1 MHETPVLQNETAEKA
16 RSANAFDFLRLLF
29 ACLVIF
35 SHVPA
40 QLYGPQAAKREWLMR
55 LTGGSLTMG
64 GLAVDGFFL
73 ISGYLI
79 VQSHMRCRGSKPY
92 LLRRV
97 ARIYPA
103 FIAAMLFSTWVVGW
117 WGAVNRSGYLSL
129 HHTAWFIIFTPA
141 LKAYSPRVF
150 EGFHYANVN
159 GSTWTIQYEFLCY
172 LLVIPAAA
180 LGLFRKPALLTAVTA
195 VLALL
200 QLPGLPLHS
209 LPTHWGTGSPL
220 LNIISGPYA
229 MPRFF
234 LYFLTGACFL
244 TFKSKLRPTPLLLG
258 AAAAG
263 LLLYILFP
271 ALQPL
276 LLPPCLGILLFSFA
290 FYAPAAFRSAAKH
303 GDFSYGIY
311 LYAWP
316 VSMAVMLA
324 AHRNIST
331 ALLAALTLIGSFC
344 LAAISWHC
352 LESPILQ
359 WAHQRTRT

>member
-1 MHETPVLQNETAEKA
+1 MYEKPALQNETADEA

-35 SHVPA
+35 SHVPP
-40 QLYGPQAAKREWLMR
+40 QLYGPQAAKREWLMQI
-55 LTGGSLTMG
+55 TGGSLTMG

-79 VQSHMRCRGSKPY
+79 VQSYMRCRGNKQY

-103 FIAAMLFSTWVVGW
+103 FIAAMFFSTWVVGW
-117 WGAVNRSGYLSL
+117 WGAVNRSGYLSV
-129 HHTAWFIIFTPA
+129 HHAAWFIIYTPA
-141 LKAYSPRVF
+141 LKAYSPKVF
-150 EGFHYANVN
+150 KGFHYANVN

-172 LLVIPAAA
+172 LLVIPVSAM
-180 LGLFRKPALLTAVTA
+180 GLFRKPALLTTTTVA
-195 VLALL
+195 LAIL
-200 QLPGLPLHS
+200 QLPGLPMHS
-209 LPTHWGTGSPL
+209 LPTNWGSGSPL

-244 TFKSKLRPTPLLLG
+244 AFKNKLRPTPLLVG

-263 LLLYILFP
+263 LLLYVFRP
-271 ALQPL
+271 YLQPL

-290 FYAPAAFRSAAKH
+290 FYAPPAFRSAAKH

-316 VSMAVMLA
+316 VSMAILEA
-324 AHRNIST
+324 THRDIST
-331 ALLAALTLIGSFC
+331 ELLAALTLIGSVC
-344 LAAISWHC
+344 LAAASWRF
-352 LESPILQ
+352 LENPILQ
-359 WAHQRTRT
+359 WAHRRTRG